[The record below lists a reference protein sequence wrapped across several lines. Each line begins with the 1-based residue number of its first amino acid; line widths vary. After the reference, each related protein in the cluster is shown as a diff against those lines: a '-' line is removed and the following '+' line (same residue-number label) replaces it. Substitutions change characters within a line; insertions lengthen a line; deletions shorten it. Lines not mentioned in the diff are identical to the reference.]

1 MKPGVRV
8 TGGDFRGRGLAVP
21 AGARPT
27 EGRVREAL
35 FSIWADRLD
44 RCRFLD
50 LFAGSGVVG
59 VEAASRG
66 ALHVLC
72 VDQDLQAVRTIAA
85 NVASITNI
93 AGIAKPAHPAHP
105 ANTAGIADPANPA
118 NPADTG
124 GRGEPLVAT
133 RRLTLPA
140 GLARLATEAAAGGPG
155 AAGAGGSGPFDLAFA
170 DPPYR
175 FDAYEALL
183 VALHPLLA
191 AGGEAAVEH
200 SSRHALPPVAG
211 ALVRIGSRRYGE
223 SSLSFY
229 RAPEE

>member
-8 TGGDFRGRGLAVP
+8 TGGAFRGRGLAVP
-21 AGARPT
+21 ASARPT

-72 VDQDLQAVRTIAA
+72 VDQDLEAVRIIAA
-85 NVASITNI
+85 NAV
-93 AGIAKPAHPAHP
+93 
-105 ANTAGIADPANPA
+105 
-118 NPADTG
+118 
-124 GRGEPLVAT
+124 RLGEALLAT

-140 GLARLATEAAAGGPG
+140 GLSRLAAEAAAGGVG
-155 AAGAGGSGPFDLAFA
+155 AAGAAGGGLFDLAFA

-175 FDAYEALL
+175 YDAYEALL
-183 VALHPLLA
+183 VAVHPLLA

-200 SSRHALPPVAG
+200 SSRHTLPPTAG
-211 ALVRIGSRRYGE
+211 PLVRTDSRRYGE

-229 RAPEE
+229 RAPE